1 MKYKEGDRIT
11 FRKDLIVGKMYG
23 SVTFLMIM
31 ISVKGETFT
40 IREGP
45 TSEGNYKLYIDL
57 ERDLFYSPEMFS
69 STNSKLFTLL

>member
-1 MKYKEGDRIT
+1 MKYKVGDRIT
-11 FRKDLIVGKMYG
+11 FKKDLIVGKMYG
-23 SVTFLMIM
+23 RITFMSTM
-31 ISVKGETFT
+31 ISVIGKTFT

-69 STNSKLFTLL
+69 ITNSKLFTLL

>member
-1 MKYKEGDRIT
+1 MKYKVGDRIT
-11 FRKDLIVGKMYG
+11 FKRDLIVGKMYG
-23 SVTFLMIM
+23 WITFMSTM
-31 ISVKGETFT
+31 ISVKGKTFT

-45 TSEGNYKLYIDL
+45 TGEGNYKLYIDS

>member
-11 FRKDLIVGKMYG
+11 FRKDLIVGKIHG
-23 SVTFLMIM
+23 GITFLSTM
-31 ISVKGETFT
+31 ISVKGKTFT

-45 TSEGNYKLYIDL
+45 TGEGNYRLYIDL

-69 STNSKLFTLL
+69 ITNSKLFTLL

>member
-11 FRKDLIVGKMYG
+11 FKRDLIVGKMYG
-23 SVTFLMIM
+23 RVTFLMAM

-40 IREGP
+40 IRRGP
-45 TSEGNYKLYIDL
+45 TGEGNYKLYIDS

-69 STNSKLFTLL
+69 TTNSKLFTLL